1 MPQYRNIRVEP
12 TEEAK
17 AKVYSMTGYPESDY
31 GFGPASG
38 QAVPLDDF
46 DLGSFR

>member
-1 MPQYRNIRVEP
+1 
-12 TEEAK
+12 
-17 AKVYSMTGYPESDY
+17 MTGYTETDY

-38 QAVPLDDF
+38 QAIPLDDF

>member
-1 MPQYRNIRVEP
+1 
-12 TEEAK
+12 
-17 AKVYSMTGYPESDY
+17 MTGYPEADY
-31 GFGPASG
+31 GFGPAGG

>member
-1 MPQYRNIRVEP
+1 MEP

-17 AKVYSMTGYPESDY
+17 AKVYSMTGDPETDY

-38 QAVPLDDF
+38 HAVPLDDF